1 MDDNAKKQIEDL
13 AKRIEDAESSLN
25 AAKRILNR
33 LNEDYLKVDYTQIEG
48 IVGKYNGVCMEGED
62 GKEYDVS
69 PNYAAKSKLVFGD
82 VLKLIDED
90 GKKLFKQIER
100 VKRERVEGILTKKE
114 GEWYLLTDRGSYRVS
129 DAAAEFQKAD
139 LNSQASAFLP
149 ADNLNAPFATLDSV
163 EGASV
168 IKGSKKE
175 DTKEKK
181 VKEKKED
188 RADNLKEMKSKEI
201 DLKKEKVEKVEEKK
215 APVKR
220 APAPAK
226 RPPARPKP
234 AQRSAPRQSSRPA
247 PRPARRPPA
256 KRPPAKREAPRKEA
270 PPATEQKPVEQDD
283 LV

>member
-1 MDDNAKKQIEDL
+1 MDDNVKKQIENL
-13 AKRIEDAESSLN
+13 AKRIDEAESSLN

-33 LNEDYLKVDYTQIEG
+33 LNEDYLKIDYTQIEG
-48 IVGKYNGVCMEGED
+48 IVGKYNGMCMEGED

-82 VLKLIDED
+82 VLKLIEED

-129 DAAAEFQKAD
+129 DAAAEFQKAE
-139 LNSQASAFLP
+139 LNSQAPAFLP
-149 ADNLNAPFATLDSV
+149 AENLGAPFATLDNV

-168 IKGSKKE
+168 IKGSKKIE
-175 DTKEKK
+175 AKTESKIEKK
-181 VKEKKED
+181 PQEKKEEKES
-188 RADNLKEMKSKEI
+188 NLKEMKGKEI
-201 DLKKEKVEKVEEKK
+201 DLRKEKVEKKTPAPVKK

-220 APAPAK
+220 APAKQPK
-226 RPPARPKP
+226 ARV
-234 AQRSAPRQSSRPA
+234 A
-247 PRPARRPPA
+247 PRPVRRAPAPARKAPKKPA
-256 KRPPAKREAPRKEA
+256 
-270 PPATEQKPVEQDD
+270 PVELEKKLMEQDD